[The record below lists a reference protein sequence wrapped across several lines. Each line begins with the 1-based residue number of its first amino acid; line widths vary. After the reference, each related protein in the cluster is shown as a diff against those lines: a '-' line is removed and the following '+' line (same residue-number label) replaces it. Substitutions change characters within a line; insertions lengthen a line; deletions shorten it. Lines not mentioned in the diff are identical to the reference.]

1 MPKLSKPPDPRD
13 PEYQSLERRI
23 NFYLHLAI
31 YSACST
37 CMWFVQ
43 TITEK
48 LWVWSVWVSIIW
60 AMFILGH
67 GIWVF
72 TKEKQMPKVDAENF

>member
-1 MPKLSKPPDPRD
+1 MPKLSKPPDPND
-13 PEYQSLERRI
+13 PEYQTLERRV

-43 TITEK
+43 SITDEI
-48 LWVWSVWVSIIW
+48 WIWSVWVAVIW
-60 AMFILGH
+60 GVAILGH
-67 GIWVF
+67 GIWVL
-72 TKEKQMPKVDAENF
+72 TKEIQMQKT

>member
-1 MPKLSKPPDPRD
+1 MPKLSQPPDPNS
-13 PEYQSLERRI
+13 PEYQNLESQV

-43 TITEK
+43 SITDNV
-48 LWVWSVWVSIIW
+48 WIWSVWVAVIW
-60 AMFILGH
+60 AILILGH
-67 GIWVF
+67 GIWVL
-72 TKEKQMPKVDAENF
+72 TNRK

>member
-1 MPKLSKPPDPRD
+1 MPKLSSPPDPND
-13 PEYQSLERRI
+13 PEYQTLERRV

-43 TITEK
+43 SITEK
-48 LWVWSVWVSIIW
+48 VWIWSVWVAVIWGVAII
-60 AMFILGH
+60 GH
-67 GIWVF
+67 AIWVMS
-72 TKEKQMPKVDAENF
+72 KEVRTQKV